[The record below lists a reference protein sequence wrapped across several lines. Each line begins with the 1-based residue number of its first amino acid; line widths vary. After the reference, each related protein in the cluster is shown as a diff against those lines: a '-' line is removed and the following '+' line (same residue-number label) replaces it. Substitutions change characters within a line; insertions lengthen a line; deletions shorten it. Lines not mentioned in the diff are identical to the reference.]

1 MTAICFQYA
10 AAIVFMLLRVSHPS
24 ISEKNYFVTVCMVV
38 EAGVQFMS
46 NFMGHVRTR
55 ANISSLCVT
64 LPLGGVQ
71 SIVMSMSA
79 CLFVCP
85 LA

>member
-1 MTAICFQYA
+1 
-10 AAIVFMLLRVSHPS
+10 
-24 ISEKNYFVTVCMVV
+24 MVV